1 MGKQACTISRMVP
14 TNKEA
19 SPLTVKPQP
28 PARVLAHDMHGQ
40 CLSSDQARVGTRGLA
55 NHVGVLAVSLS
66 LNLSLSP
73 SLDLSLSLN
82 LPLKT
87 KTPASR

>member
-1 MGKQACTISRMVP
+1 MGRQACTISRMVP
-14 TNKEA
+14 INKEA

-55 NHVGVLAVSLS
+55 NHVGSGRQA
-66 LNLSLSP
+66 
-73 SLDLSLSLN
+73 
-82 LPLKT
+82 
-87 KTPASR
+87 

>member
-1 MGKQACTISRMVP
+1 MHHFTDGSDKHWGLSSDCETSH
-14 TNKEA
+14 
-19 SPLTVKPQP
+19 SLPQECW
-28 PARVLAHDMHGQ
+28 RDMHGQ